1 MHVQSLVCLFDVH
14 VFGIVRVV
22 LVQVNGYDLQ
32 FVEHK
37 HAVESIRRACDEGST
52 ITLLVGHP
60 TDYSVLPIKS
70 IQSTNGHRTPTH
82 NDEQSE
88 FQL

>member
-1 MHVQSLVCLFDVH
+1 M
-14 VFGIVRVV
+14 
-22 LVQVNGYDLQ
+22 NGYDLQ

-60 TDYSVLPIKS
+60 TDYSAVPNRPVP
-70 IQSTNGHRTPTH
+70 QTNGHQIPIPNEDQPEGTM
-82 NDEQSE
+82 
-88 FQL
+88 